1 MKVKGIKCH
10 RNKVTFMMAM
20 AVSLATI
27 VACGS
32 QSAEKKSEAAAAPV
46 VEENL
51 IEDIVFNYNGIDF
64 TMIAVD
70 GGTFQMG
77 ATAEQS
83 KSDKDEKPVHSVTL
97 RNYYI
102 GETEVTQELWIAV
115 MGENPSHFGFGGA
128 YPVDKINY
136 NDCVAFIN
144 RLNELL
150 ADQLPAGRKFRLPT
164 EAEWEFAA
172 RGGNYSSGYQFSGS
186 DNIAEVAWYVDNT
199 FYSPNIVKTM
209 MPNELG
215 IYDMSGNLYEW
226 CSDFHDDKY
235 YASSPLDNPT
245 GPGVSGKRRVIR
257 GGSWDLP
264 WDHCRVSNRN
274 RCPVDARG
282 FSNGMRLALDADP
295 DAKPV
300 KGKTV
305 VAPEHAD
312 KAVAGEKLDV
322 KGVKSQ
328 LTARVHQ
335 LAADYNLPGNFYK
348 KYFSSELYET
358 FINASEKYDKDIC
371 DGGMFL
377 DTQEHYKITAEINY
391 IEVKSNTKASVS
403 VSFIDSGY
411 GKCLPRTIEFIY
423 ENGEWRVDDVVL
435 ATGETLR
442 AVIIDILNSW

>member
-10 RNKVTFMMAM
+10 RNKLTFMMAM
-20 AVSLATI
+20 AVLLATI

-64 TMIAVD
+64 TMIAVG

-300 KGKTV
+300 QGKT
-305 VAPEHAD
+305 
-312 KAVAGEKLDV
+312 AVAVDVDGEWLQGIWDA
-322 KGVKSQ
+322 GGECEGGEY
-328 LTARVHQ
+328 LLFDNGTYEHRI
-335 LAADYNLPGNFYK
+335 DYIMMN
-348 KYFSSELYET
+348 SELGTYRLAGNSVVLT
-358 FINASEKYDKDIC
+358 PVISKGLMRTYDEHTVTYS
-371 DGGMFL
+371 GMIEVS
-377 DTQEHYKITAEINY
+377 DY
-391 IEVKSNTKASVS
+391 IENPEPQSFVINVNNRTIGDMKRKGFGETITREEFFEAKASVKS
-403 VSFIDSGY
+403 AL
-411 GKCLPRTIEFIY
+411 KK
-423 ENGEWRVDDVVL
+423 
-435 ATGETLR
+435 
-442 AVIIDILNSW
+442 

>member
-1 MKVKGIKCH
+1 MKANRIKYH
-10 RNKVTFMMAM
+10 FGKMIFMMALP
-20 AVSLATI
+20 VSLATI

-32 QSAEKKSEAAAAPV
+32 KPAENKAEATEAPAPV

-51 IEDIVFNYNGIDF
+51 LEDLVFNHNGIEF

-97 RNYYI
+97 KNFYI
-102 GETEVTQELWIAV
+102 AETEVTQELWVAV
-115 MGENPSHFGFGGA
+115 MGENPSHFGYGGI

-144 RLNELL
+144 KLNEVL
-150 ADQLPAGRKFRLPT
+150 AGQLPEGRAFRLPT

-186 DNIAEVAWYVDNT
+186 NNIDEVACYVDNI
-199 FYSPNIVKTM
+199 FYSPNVVKTKL
-209 MPNELG
+209 PNELG

-235 YASSPLDNPT
+235 YASSPQENPA
-245 GPGVSGKRRVIR
+245 GPESGKRRVIR

-300 KGKTV
+300 KGKRVAT
-305 VAPEHAD
+305 VAPEVEPIDEFEENYDAFYEQPVEEIAEAYD
-312 KAVAGEKLDV
+312 KALRE
-322 KGVKSQ
+322 
-328 LTARVHQ
+328 
-335 LAADYNLPGNFYK
+335 
-348 KYFSSELYET
+348 YED
-358 FINASEKYDKDIC
+358 AYQQDAKE
-371 DGGMFL
+371 
-377 DTQEHYKITAEINY
+377 
-391 IEVKSNTKASVS
+391 
-403 VSFIDSGY
+403 
-411 GKCLPRTIEFIY
+411 Y
-423 ENGEWRVDDVVL
+423 EDAFDDV
-435 ATGETLR
+435 A
-442 AVIIDILNSW
+442 W